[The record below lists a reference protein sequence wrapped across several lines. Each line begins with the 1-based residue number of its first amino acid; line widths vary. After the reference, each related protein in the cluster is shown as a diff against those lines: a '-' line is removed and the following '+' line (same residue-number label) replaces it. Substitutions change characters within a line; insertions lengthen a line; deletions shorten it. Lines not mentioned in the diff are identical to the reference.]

1 MRLGFDIDEVICLL
15 SERIARNTMAK
26 FDMSYEDA
34 RPMIDKFIKD
44 YNFKRDNAHNETNE
58 VIKFFLYEAYN
69 HDTLL
74 SAPPDKEGQKAI
86 KSFKHGGHSIHF
98 ITSRDKKFKDL
109 TVNWMRKNK
118 IVFDSIDFVGHGGEK
133 GIIARALNL
142 DFFLDD
148 LEASLESLHKYKKRW
163 RKGLCLLDKPW
174 NDGYIDGSRFKRLHN
189 WTEVKRHLGIHK
201 R

>member
-15 SERIARNTMAK
+15 SERIAKDAMVK
-26 FDMSYEDA
+26 FDMNYEDA
-34 RPMIDKFIKD
+34 RITVNDFIKD
-44 YNFKRDNAHNETNE
+44 YNFKRNNAHNETDE

-69 HDTLL
+69 IDTLL
-74 SAPPDKEGQKAI
+74 SAPPDKEGQQAI
-86 KSFKHGGHSIHF
+86 RLFKHGGHSIHF
-98 ITSRDKKFKDL
+98 ITSRSKRFKDL
-109 TVNWMRKNK
+109 TVDWMRKNK
-118 IVFDSIDFVGHGGEK
+118 IIFDSINFVGHNGEK
-133 GIIARALNL
+133 GIVARALNL

-174 NDGYIDGSRFKRLHN
+174 NDGYIDGSRFKRLRN
-189 WTEVKRHLGIHK
+189 WTEVKRHLGIQN